1 VLGKGSIDYADALAF
16 IRSRQGLLDGV
27 VFSGGEASQH
37 KGIIPFA
44 SIVRAEGFQVK
55 LDTNGSHPERIHQ
68 MIEEGCV
75 DYVALDFK
83 APPEKF
89 KTVTQSDLF
98 DKFDASLQLLLY
110 RNVPFEVR
118 TTVHTSLLSVNDIRR
133 MADYLVKSGYTG
145 TYYLQNFVGTTD
157 TLGAMAAPSDKIQ
170 KDTIT
175 AALQIEVR

>member
-1 VLGKGSIDYADALAF
+1 
-16 IRSRQGLLDGV
+16 
-27 VFSGGEASQH
+27 
-37 KGIIPFA
+37 
-44 SIVRAEGFQVK
+44 
-55 LDTNGSHPERIHQ
+55 